1 MSYPTHTKAI
11 VCYIE
16 AHIKDSKINYE
27 ELESRI
33 GFSLAHIRDFFQ
45 QDTGYSLAKY
55 IRMRKVK
62 CSAIEL
68 VNTDKTILDISYRY
82 GFNNPETYTRAF
94 KKMTGMTPSEFREQ
108 ELVAG
113 KEELVTGVYGIGILN
128 HKEYRSIPVIHK
140 KRQ

>member
-55 IRMRKVK
+55 IVERHF
-62 CSAIEL
+62 I
-68 VNTDKTILDISYRY
+68 
-82 GFNNPETYTRAF
+82 
-94 KKMTGMTPSEFREQ
+94 
-108 ELVAG
+108 
-113 KEELVTGVYGIGILN
+113 
-128 HKEYRSIPVIHK
+128 
-140 KRQ
+140 

>member
-16 AHIKDSKINYE
+16 AHIRDSKINHE

-33 GFSLAHIRDFFQ
+33 GFSLAHIRDFFHK
-45 QDTGYSLAKY
+45 DTGYSLAKY
-55 IRMRKVK
+55 IRMRKIK

-68 VNTDKTILDISYRY
+68 VNTDKTILDIAYTY
-82 GFNNPETYTRAF
+82 GFSNPETYTRAF

-108 ELVAG
+108 ELVVG
-113 KEELVTGVYGIGILN
+113 KEELITGV
-128 HKEYRSIPVIHK
+128 
-140 KRQ
+140 